1 MFNYGMY
8 GYPMM
13 GGMGYGNMHQ
23 YFKARYGSENDF
35 RTQPY
40 WQEFPKPVLPK
51 AKESIRLS
59 LWQRFLNKIA
69 G

>member
-8 GYPMM
+8 GYPMIGSM
-13 GGMGYGNMHQ
+13 GAGNMHQ
-23 YFKARYGSENDF
+23 YFKSRYGNENDF

-40 WQEFPKPVLPK
+40 WQEFPKPVTPV
-51 AKESIRLS
+51 AKESVKPSFFRRL
-59 LWQRFLNKIA
+59 LNKIA

>member
-13 GGMGYGNMHQ
+13 GGMNYGNMHQ
-23 YFKARYGSENDF
+23 YFKTRYGAENDF

-40 WQEFPKPVLPK
+40 WHEFPKPVLPME
-51 AKESIRLS
+51 KESLKPSFFKRL
-59 LWQRFLNKIA
+59 LNKIA

>member
-13 GGMGYGNMHQ
+13 GGMGYGNTHQ
-23 YFKARYGSENDF
+23 YFKSRYGYENDF

-40 WQEFPKPVLPK
+40 WQEFPKPVTPRAREGIK
-51 AKESIRLS
+51 PSF
-59 LWQRFLNKIA
+59 WQRLLNKIA